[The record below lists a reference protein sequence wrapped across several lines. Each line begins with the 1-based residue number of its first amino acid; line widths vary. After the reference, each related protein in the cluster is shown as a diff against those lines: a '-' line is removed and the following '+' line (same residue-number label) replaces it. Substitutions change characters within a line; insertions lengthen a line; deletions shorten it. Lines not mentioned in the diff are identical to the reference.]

1 MKIWKQKE
9 TNIQAQELTRI
20 AKQYNINTFEATLLI
35 NREIK
40 EEDFMFFLE
49 DSVNLL
55 HNPFLLKNIDKF
67 IKRINKAIKN
77 NENIL
82 SLEIKMLMESQQ
94 Q

>member
-20 AKQYNINTFEATLLI
+20 AKQYNINAFEATLLI

-49 DSVNLL
+49 DHSII
-55 HNPFLLKNIDKF
+55 NI
-67 IKRINKAIKN
+67 ITTT
-77 NENIL
+77 
-82 SLEIKMLMESQQ
+82 
-94 Q
+94 